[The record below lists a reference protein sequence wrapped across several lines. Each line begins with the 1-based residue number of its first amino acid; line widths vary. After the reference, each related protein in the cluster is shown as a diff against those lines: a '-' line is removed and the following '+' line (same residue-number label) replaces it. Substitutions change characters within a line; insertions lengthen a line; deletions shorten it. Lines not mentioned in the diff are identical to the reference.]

1 MTLTCLEGSGIFAP
15 LDIEEGRQAMG
26 FWRRE
31 REEIT
36 SLFSGGVEASS
47 EGSDQ
52 ASGLL
57 QRFKRAVAR
66 TRQQLI
72 ERFQDLAQG
81 KRAIDPAVLEELEE
95 TLIATD
101 IGPRTVMEILEKAR
115 VALDREALRDL
126 DALRGFI
133 QSELL
138 AVLKNTV
145 RGESPF
151 PEERLRRSDVRP
163 YVILVVGVNGTGKTT
178 TIGKLA
184 YRLKRQGFGVLLCG
198 ADTFRAAATDQLEIW
213 AERAGV
219 PMIGQQPGADP
230 AAVLFDALRSAKAR
244 QTDVVIAD
252 TAGRLHTKVNL
263 MQELQKMCR
272 VAAREVEGAPHDVLL
287 VLDAVTGQN
296 GLEQARRFL
305 EAVRVTGLVLTKLDG
320 TAKGGIV
327 IAIAKELGL
336 PIHYVGVGEGIED
349 LIEFS
354 PEAYVRSLFEG

>member
-1 MTLTCLEGSGIFAP
+1 
-15 LDIEEGRQAMG
+15 MG
-26 FWRRE
+26 FWRKE
-31 REEIT
+31 GEEIT
-36 SLFSGGVEASS
+36 SLFSPTS
-47 EGSDQ
+47 ETSEQMGEHEGEI

-66 TRQQLI
+66 TRQTLV
-72 ERFQDLAQG
+72 ERFHDLTQG
-81 KRAIDPAVLEELEE
+81 KREIDPAVLEELEE

-101 IGPRTVMEILEKAR
+101 MGPRTVMEILERAR
-115 VALDREALRDL
+115 QALDREALRDL
-126 DALRGFI
+126 QALRDFI
-133 QSELL
+133 QAELL
-138 AVLKNTV
+138 AILSRACGE
-145 RGESPF
+145 RGLLT
-151 PEERLRRSDVRP
+151 EERLRRASARP

-184 YRLKRQGFGVLLCG
+184 YRLRRQGFSVLLCG
-198 ADTFRAAATDQLEIW
+198 ADTFRAAAADQLEIW

-244 QTDVVIAD
+244 RMDVVIAD

-272 VAAREVEGAPHDVLL
+272 VAAREIEGAPHEVLL

-305 EAVRVTGLVLTKLDG
+305 EAVRVTGLILTKLDG

-336 PIHYVGVGEGIED
+336 PIHYVGGGEQLDD

-354 PEAYVRSLFEG
+354 PEAYVRSLFEA

>member
-1 MTLTCLEGSGIFAP
+1 
-15 LDIEEGRQAMG
+15 MG
-26 FWRRE
+26 FWEKE
-31 REEIT
+31 REE
-36 SLFSGGVEASS
+36 SANLSSRAPEASPESS
-47 EGSDQ
+47 EQ
-52 ASGLL
+52 ESGLL

-66 TRQQLI
+66 TRQTLI

-81 KRAIDPAVLEELEE
+81 KRAIDPALLEELEE
-95 TLIATD
+95 TLLATD
-101 IGPRTVMEILEKAR
+101 MGPRTVMELLEKAR
-115 VALDREALRDL
+115 VALDREALRDMG
-126 DALRGFI
+126 ALKGFL

-138 AVLKNTV
+138 ALLRNAL
-145 RGESPF
+145 RSQSPLT
-151 PEERLRRSDVRP
+151 EERLRRSDVRP

-184 YRLKRQGFGVLLCG
+184 YRLKRQGFSVLLCG

-244 QTDVVIAD
+244 RADVVIAD
-252 TAGRLHTKVNL
+252 TAGRLHTKINL

-305 EAVRVTGLVLTKLDG
+305 EAVRVTGLILTKLDG
-320 TAKGGIV
+320 TAKGGII

-336 PIHYVGVGEGIED
+336 PIYYVGVGEALED